1 MREPSP
7 EVNILD
13 PHYKLKAAKAMYK
26 AEHDRM
32 LGTYDFDMSVASHFA
47 HLCVE
52 YQSIPKAARLCGL
65 SKESAIEMLKDS
77 RVASLFEAEHRL
89 VCDRLIEQ
97 ARTIRDAYSQM
108 SYKSSSDRA
117 ALSRADRMINSLIEK
132 REQRI
137 DDVFKELRVL

>member
-1 MREPSP
+1 MSEADLN
-7 EVNILD
+7 VLD
-13 PHYKLKAAKAMYK
+13 PHRKLRQARAMAK

-77 RVASLFEAEHRL
+77 RVSILVEAEHKQI
-89 VCDRLIEQ
+89 CDRLLEK
-97 ARTIRDAYSQM
+97 AREIRDAYAQM
-108 SYKSSSDRA
+108 GYKSASDRA
-117 ALSRADRMINSLIEK
+117 ALSRADRTVTGLLEK
-132 REQRI
+132 REQGI
-137 DDVFKELRVL
+137 KQLFPELRVL